1 MTDYD
6 AIVLGLG
13 GMGSAAA
20 AQLADR
26 GARVLG
32 VEQYGPA
39 HDLGS
44 SHGETRI
51 VRQAYFEHPDYVP
64 LLRRAY
70 VHWERLA
77 AARGAPLFVRTGA
90 LMIGAEDSAVVSG
103 TLESARRWDLP
114 HEVLDQAA
122 MAKRYPQFALRTGEC
137 GVYEDNAGYV
147 NPEQAVQTQLDLATR
162 AGAELWFD
170 TVVDGWSLDGDVV
183 SVRAGGQSVT
193 AARLVL
199 TAGAWTSKLVTAGLL
214 PLRAVRRLMFFL
226 DPPDG
231 LADFEPDRF
240 PVYVFE
246 TGTGDALYGFPHI
259 GAPDAG
265 VKIGFHYRG
274 PDVDPDVIDRAVS
287 EAEKAE
293 MQAAVRERIPGL
305 DGPVVDARVCMYT
318 MTPDED
324 FILGWLSGAERRV
337 AVAAG
342 FSGHGFKFTPVVGEV
357 LADLALDGRTDQ
369 PIDFLSPARFDLRG
383 SG

>member
-1 MTDYD
+1 M
-6 AIVLGLG
+6 IVLGLG

-20 AQLADR
+20 AQLAER

-32 VEQYGPA
+32 LERFGPA
-39 HDLGS
+39 HDQGS

-70 VHWERLA
+70 QHWERL
-77 AARGAPLFVRTGA
+77 GEQLLTRTGA
-90 LMIGAEDSAVVSG
+90 LMIGAADSSVVTG
-103 TLESARRWDLP
+103 TLESARRWELP

-122 MAKRYPQFALRTGEC
+122 MAERYPQFALRTGEC
-137 GVYEDNAGYV
+137 GVYEANAGYV
-147 NPEQAVQTQLDLATR
+147 NPEQAVQTQLDLATQ
-162 AGAELWFD
+162 AGAELRFH
-170 TVVDGWSLDGDVV
+170 TVVDGWSL
-183 SVRAGGQSVT
+183 T
-193 AARLVL
+193 AAGVAVHLGPQTLTATRVVL
-199 TAGAWTSKLVTAGLL
+199 AAGAWTPKLVAPGLL
-214 PLRAVRRLMFFL
+214 PLRAVRRVMFFL
-226 DPPDG
+226 DPPAG

-246 TGTGDALYGFPHI
+246 TGPGDAVYGFPHV
-259 GAPDAG
+259 GAAGAG

-274 PDVDPDVIDRAVS
+274 PEVDPDRIDRAVTA
-287 EAEKAE
+287 AEKSE

-324 FILGWLSGAERRV
+324 FLLGWLPGAEHQV

-342 FSGHGFKFTPVVGEV
+342 FSGHGFKFTPVVGEI
-357 LADLALDGRTDQ
+357 LADLALDGHTEL
-369 PIDFLSPARFDLRG
+369 PIDFLRPDRFG
-383 SG
+383 IG